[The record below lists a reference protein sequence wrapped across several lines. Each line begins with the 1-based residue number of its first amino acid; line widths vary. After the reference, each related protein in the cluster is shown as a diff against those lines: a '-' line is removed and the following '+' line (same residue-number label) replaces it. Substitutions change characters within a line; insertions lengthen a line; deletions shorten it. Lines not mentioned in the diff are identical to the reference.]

1 MRAMRAHKALAANG
15 TGQSTH
21 NDAEA
26 ITDLLANIR
35 HLCDLRGLDFAKLD
49 RVAYSHYV
57 EELRT
62 EKGQ

>member
-21 NDAEA
+21 SDEEA
-26 ITDLLANIR
+26 IIDLLANLR

-57 EELRT
+57 EELRI
-62 EKGQ
+62 K